1 MLEILKDIGEV
12 VIPVILGVI
21 TTFLIKFINQKIEE
35 SKAYTSS
42 ETTKKY
48 LDLLNSIIT
57 ECIKAT
63 NQTYVESLKNKDMF
77 TKEAQKEAFNKTY
90 DNVMTILKGEAEDC
104 LREAVGDLETLVQE
118 KIEAGIEDAKK

>member
-1 MLEILKDIGEV
+1 MLDILIDIGEV
-12 VIPVILGVI
+12 AIPVILGII

-35 SKAYTSS
+35 SKANTSS

-48 LDLLNSIIT
+48 LDLLNATIT
-57 ECIKAT
+57 DCIKAT
-63 NQTYVESLKNKDMF
+63 NQTYVESLKDKDMF

-90 DNVMTILKGEAEDC
+90 DSVMTILKGDAEEY

-118 KIEAGIEDAKK
+118 KIEAGVQDAKK